1 MRYEATVTDI
11 QQLAPQIVQVTVAVT
26 GNAFTFRS
34 GQWVNVRFPTGVA
47 RAYTIASAPHS
58 ADAVLLCV
66 RVGSGKGGQALQEL
80 QEGDKVSI
88 EGPHGDFVLPD
99 DSTADLVLL
108 AGDTGIAPMRSI
120 VLDLLESRD
129 PRAITVLYEPDQRY
143 ILYSA
148 DFDPLAREGKIV
160 HESGAI
166 ETLIERNRRRF
177 DGAIVMIA
185 GFDPFLDRARVALSS
200 MDVAPAQVIA
210 ETFGPVP

>member
-1 MRYEATVTDI
+1 MRHEAAVTDI
-11 QQLAPQIVQVTVAVT
+11 QQLAPQIMQVTVAVS
-26 GNAFTFRS
+26 GDAFTFRS

-58 ADAVLLCV
+58 TDLLLCV
-66 RVGSGKGGQALQEL
+66 RVGSGRGGQALQEL
-80 QEGDKVSI
+80 KEGEKVSV

-99 DSTADLVLL
+99 DSRADLVLL

-120 VLDLLESRD
+120 VLDLLARND
-129 PRAITVLYEPDQRY
+129 ARAITVLYEPDQRY

-148 DFDPLAREGKIV
+148 DFDPLAREGKII

-166 ETLIERNRRRF
+166 ETLVERNRRRF
-177 DGAIVMIA
+177 DGSIVMIA
-185 GFDPFLDRARVALSS
+185 GFDPFLDRAQVALSS
-200 MDVAPAQVIA
+200 MDVEPVRVIT